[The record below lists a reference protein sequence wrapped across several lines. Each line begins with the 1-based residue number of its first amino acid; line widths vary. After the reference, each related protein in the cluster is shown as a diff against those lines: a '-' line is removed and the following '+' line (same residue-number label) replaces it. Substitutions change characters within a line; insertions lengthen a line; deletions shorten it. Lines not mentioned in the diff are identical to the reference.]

1 MSYAVTGA
9 LQAAVYQVLVTDPAL
24 TDLIGGAV
32 HDALPDPGAA
42 LPPVYVLL
50 GAEEARAR
58 DDATA
63 QGALIRFTLSVM
75 GGPEG
80 FAQVK
85 AAAAAVCDALEP
97 GLPPLARGRVISL
110 RFERARAVRTGTQGG
125 RRIDLRFAARV
136 ED

>member
-1 MSYAVTGA
+1 MSYAVSGA
-9 LQAAVYQVLVTDPAL
+9 LQVAVYQAL
-24 TDLIGGAV
+24 IADAALDALIGGAV

-42 LPPVYVLL
+42 LPPVYVLI
-50 GAEEARAR
+50 GAEDVRAR

-63 QGALIRFTLSVM
+63 RGALIRFTLSVI
-75 GGPEG
+75 GGSEG

-97 GLPPLARGRVISL
+97 GLPPLARGRLVSL

-136 ED
+136 EA